1 MTTAER
7 TVVDLARAVP
17 RIDGIAVVDAVLRVG
32 AVTAASLNAQLAR
45 HPGHR
50 GIRRAREIAA
60 LGDARAESP
69 MESRL
74 RLRVIDAGLPP
85 PRPQWWLTDATG
97 SPTYR
102 LDLAWPEYRV
112 GLDYDGAHHLDRR
125 RQRADIERRNWLVQ
139 TGWTVV

>member
-1 MTTAER
+1 
-7 TVVDLARAVP
+7 
-17 RIDGIAVVDAVLRVG
+17 
-32 AVTAASLNAQLAR
+32 
-45 HPGHR
+45 
-50 GIRRAREIAA
+50 
-60 LGDARAESP
+60 

-112 GLDYDGAHHLDRR
+112 GLEYAGAHHLDRR

-139 TGWTVV
+139 TGWTVVWATDLDIYRHPERLAARLDWLLLRHRAA